1 MSKIFSR
8 LLPCSSVLVWWAYDC
23 ADYGPEGFS
32 PAKCVYQVKKGQ
44 PAIRVFKK
52 EIFNCIGPVE
62 NLIPI

>member
-8 LLPCSSVLVWWAYDC
+8 LLPCSSVLVWGAYDC

-32 PAKCVYQVKKGQ
+32 PAKYVYQVKKGQ
-44 PAIRVFKK
+44 SAIRVFEKG
-52 EIFNCIGPVE
+52 IFSCIGPVE